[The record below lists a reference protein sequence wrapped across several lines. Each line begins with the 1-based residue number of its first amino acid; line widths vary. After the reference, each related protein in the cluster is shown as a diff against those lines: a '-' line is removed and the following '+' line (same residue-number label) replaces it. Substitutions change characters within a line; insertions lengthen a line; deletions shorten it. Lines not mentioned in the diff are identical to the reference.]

1 MIKQYIHDI
10 IIDIMEDIS
19 KSSGIDNAYTTST
32 AKKGKLKLKS
42 KRRSHRHD
50 SNDQERE
57 RERRRRHRSHTRSRS
72 RSRSRS
78 ASPPSRRK
86 RKQPTVAETD
96 DPALYDDVFLP
107 GQNSFKYKDPE
118 TAFRES
124 LFEAMADDE
133 GAAYWEGVYGQ
144 PIHLYERPKVENEK
158 GELETM
164 TDEEYAEYVRRR
176 MYEKTDEYMEKE
188 RKRIKKEREREK
200 KQEEEDRAEW
210 QRRERERLLLE
221 KERRSRKNIE
231 KIKKAWAIYTGIWD
245 DITKKERPKSGRIEV
260 PWPVES
266 GRRKDV
272 SKEAIENF
280 FKSAPKADGGT
291 DSSESKS
298 YADILRLER
307 VRWHPDKA
315 LQRWGREAISD
326 DILQGITAVFQIID
340 SLWAEERESEKR

>member
-1 MIKQYIHDI
+1 
-10 IIDIMEDIS
+10 MEDITTA
-19 KSSGIDNAYTTST
+19 SGIDNAYVTST

-50 SNDQERE
+50 HNDRERDREQER
-57 RERRRRHRSHTRSRS
+57 RQYRSHTHSRS

-78 ASPPSRRK
+78 ASPSRKK
-86 RKQPTVAETD
+86 RKQQQPTVAETD

-118 TAFRES
+118 AAFRES

-133 GAAYWEGVYGQ
+133 GASYWEGVYGQ

-158 GELETM
+158 GELEMM

-176 MYEKTDEYMEKE
+176 MYEKTDEFLEKE
-188 RKRIKKEREREK
+188 RKRIKKERERERK
-200 KQEEEDRAEW
+200 REEEDRAEW

-245 DITKKERPKSGRIEV
+245 DITKRERPKSGRIEV

-266 GRRKDV
+266 GRRRDI
-272 SKEAIENF
+272 SKEAIEDF
-280 FKSAPKADGGT
+280 FKSAPKASSGANG
-291 DSSESKS
+291 SESKS

-340 SLWAEERESEKR
+340 SLWTEEREGEKR

>member
-1 MIKQYIHDI
+1 
-10 IIDIMEDIS
+10 MEDITTA
-19 KSSGIDNAYTTST
+19 SGIDNAYVTST

-50 SNDQERE
+50 HNDRERDREQER
-57 RERRRRHRSHTRSRS
+57 RQYRSHTHSRS

-78 ASPPSRRK
+78 ASPSRKK
-86 RKQPTVAETD
+86 RKQQQPTVAETD

-118 TAFRES
+118 AAFRES

-133 GAAYWEGVYGQ
+133 GASYWEGVYGQ

-158 GELETM
+158 GELEMM
-164 TDEEYAEYVRRR
+164 TDEEYAE
-176 MYEKTDEYMEKE
+176 
-188 RKRIKKEREREK
+188 
-200 KQEEEDRAEW
+200 
-210 QRRERERLLLE
+210 ERLLLE

-231 KIKKAWAIYTGIWD
+231 KIKKAWAIYTGTWD
-245 DITKKERPKSGRIEV
+245 DITKRERPKSGRIEV

-266 GRRKDV
+266 GRRRDI
-272 SKEAIENF
+272 SKEAIEDF
-280 FKSAPKADGGT
+280 FKSAPKASSGANG
-291 DSSESKS
+291 SESKS

-340 SLWAEERESEKR
+340 SLWTEEREGEKR

>member
-1 MIKQYIHDI
+1 
-10 IIDIMEDIS
+10 MEDITTA
-19 KSSGIDNAYTTST
+19 SGIDNAYVTST

-50 SNDQERE
+50 HNDRERDRE
-57 RERRRRHRSHTRSRS
+57 RERRQYRSHTRSRS

-78 ASPPSRRK
+78 ASPSRKK
-86 RKQPTVAETD
+86 RKQQQPTVAETD

-118 TAFRES
+118 AAFRES

-133 GAAYWEGVYGQ
+133 GASYWEGVYGQ

-158 GELETM
+158 GELEMM
-164 TDEEYAEYVRRR
+164 TDEEYAE
-176 MYEKTDEYMEKE
+176 
-188 RKRIKKEREREK
+188 
-200 KQEEEDRAEW
+200 
-210 QRRERERLLLE
+210 
-221 KERRSRKNIE
+221 RSRKNIE

-245 DITKKERPKSGRIEV
+245 DITKKERPKSGQIEV

-266 GRRKDV
+266 GRRRDI
-272 SKEAIENF
+272 SKEAIEDF
-280 FKSAPKADGGT
+280 FKSAPGASSGANG
-291 DSSESKS
+291 SESKS

-340 SLWAEERESEKR
+340 SLWAEEREGEKR

>member
-1 MIKQYIHDI
+1 
-10 IIDIMEDIS
+10 MEDITTT
-19 KSSGIDNAYTTST
+19 SGIDNAYTSSN

-42 KRRSHRHD
+42 KRRSHRHHD
-50 SNDQERE
+50 NDRD
-57 RERRRRHRSHTRSRS
+57 RERRRPRSHTRSRS
-72 RSRSRS
+72 RSRS
-78 ASPPSRRK
+78 ASPGRKK
-86 RKQPTVAETD
+86 RKQQQQPTVAETD

-118 TAFRES
+118 AAFRES

-144 PIHLYERPKVENEK
+144 PIHLYERPKVQNEK
-158 GELETM
+158 GELEMM

-221 KERRSRKNIE
+221 KERRLRKNSE
-231 KIKKAWAIYTGIWD
+231 KIKKAWAVYTGIWE
-245 DITKKERPKSGRIEV
+245 DITKKDKPSSGRIEV

-266 GRRKDV
+266 GRRKDI
-272 SKEAIENF
+272 SKEAIESF
-280 FKSAPKADGGT
+280 FKSAPKANDGADDGT
-291 DSSESKS
+291 ENKS
-298 YADILRLER
+298 YNDILRFER

-340 SLWAEERESEKR
+340 SLWAEEREGEKR

>member
-1 MIKQYIHDI
+1 
-10 IIDIMEDIS
+10 MEDITTA
-19 KSSGIDNAYTTST
+19 SGIDNAYVTST

-50 SNDQERE
+50 HNDRERDRE
-57 RERRRRHRSHTRSRS
+57 RERRQYRSHTRSRS

-78 ASPPSRRK
+78 ASPSRKK
-86 RKQPTVAETD
+86 RKQQQPTVAETD

-118 TAFRES
+118 AAFRES

-133 GAAYWEGVYGQ
+133 GASYWEGVYGQ

-158 GELETM
+158 GELEMM

-176 MYEKTDEYMEKE
+176 MYEKTDEFLEKE
-188 RKRIKKEREREK
+188 RKRIKKERERERK
-200 KQEEEDRAEW
+200 REEEDRAEW

-245 DITKKERPKSGRIEV
+245 DITKKERPKSGQIEV

-266 GRRKDV
+266 GRRRDI
-272 SKEAIENF
+272 SKEAIEDF
-280 FKSAPKADGGT
+280 FKSAPGASSGANG
-291 DSSESKS
+291 SESKS

-340 SLWAEERESEKR
+340 SLWAEEREGEKR

>member
-1 MIKQYIHDI
+1 MADI
-10 IIDIMEDIS
+10 TPT
-19 KSSGIDNAYTTST
+19 SGIDNAYTTST

-50 SNDQERE
+50 HDQERD
-57 RERRRRHRSHTRSRS
+57 RDRRRHRSHTRSRS
-72 RSRSRS
+72 RSRSP
-78 ASPPSRRK
+78 SPNRKK
-86 RKQPTVAETD
+86 RKHPTVAETD
-96 DPALYDDVFLP
+96 DPSLYDDVYLP

-118 TAFRES
+118 SAFRES

-158 GELETM
+158 GELEMM
-164 TDEEYAEYVRRR
+164 TDEEYAEYVRKR

-188 RKRIKKEREREK
+188 RKRIKKERERER

-231 KIKKAWAIYTGIWD
+231 RIKKAWAIYTGIWE

-272 SKEAIENF
+272 SKEAIESF
-280 FKSAPKADGGT
+280 FKSAPGANSGT
-291 DSSESKS
+291 DGPESKS

-326 DILQGITAVFQIID
+326 DILQGITAVFQIVD
-340 SLWAEERESEKR
+340 SLWAQEREGEKR

>member
-1 MIKQYIHDI
+1 
-10 IIDIMEDIS
+10 MEDITTA
-19 KSSGIDNAYTTST
+19 SGIDNAYVTST

-50 SNDQERE
+50 HNDRERDREQER
-57 RERRRRHRSHTRSRS
+57 RQYRSHTHSRS

-78 ASPPSRRK
+78 ASPSRKK
-86 RKQPTVAETD
+86 RKQQQPTVAETD

-118 TAFRES
+118 AAFRES

-133 GAAYWEGVYGQ
+133 GASYWEGVYGQ

-158 GELETM
+158 GELEMM
-164 TDEEYAEYVRRR
+164 TDEEYAE
-176 MYEKTDEYMEKE
+176 
-188 RKRIKKEREREK
+188 
-200 KQEEEDRAEW
+200 
-210 QRRERERLLLE
+210 ERLLLE

-245 DITKKERPKSGRIEV
+245 DITKRERPKSGRIEV

-266 GRRKDV
+266 GRRRDI
-272 SKEAIENF
+272 SKEAIEDF
-280 FKSAPKADGGT
+280 FKSAPKASSGANG
-291 DSSESKS
+291 SESKS

-340 SLWAEERESEKR
+340 SLWTEEREGEKR

>member
-1 MIKQYIHDI
+1 
-10 IIDIMEDIS
+10 
-19 KSSGIDNAYTTST
+19 
-32 AKKGKLKLKS
+32 
-42 KRRSHRHD
+42 
-50 SNDQERE
+50 
-57 RERRRRHRSHTRSRS
+57 
-72 RSRSRS
+72 
-78 ASPPSRRK
+78 
-86 RKQPTVAETD
+86 
-96 DPALYDDVFLP
+96 
-107 GQNSFKYKDPE
+107 
-118 TAFRES
+118 
-124 LFEAMADDE
+124 MADDE

-158 GELETM
+158 GELEIM
-164 TDEEYAEYVRRR
+164 TDEEYAEYVRRK
-176 MYEKTDEYMEKE
+176 MYEKTDEYLEKE
-188 RKRIKKEREREK
+188 GKRIKKERERDR

-231 KIKKAWAIYTGIWD
+231 RIKKAWAIYTGIWD

-272 SKEAIENF
+272 SKEAIESF
-280 FKSAPKADGGT
+280 FKSALETNGVANG
-291 DSSESKS
+291 SESKS

-315 LQRWGREAISD
+315 LQRWGRETISD

-340 SLWAEERESEKR
+340 SLWAEEREGEKR

>member
-1 MIKQYIHDI
+1 
-10 IIDIMEDIS
+10 MEEITTT
-19 KSSGIDNAYTTST
+19 SGIDNAYSTST

-50 SNDQERE
+50 HNDRDRE
-57 RERRRRHRSHTRSRS
+57 RRRHRSHTRSRS

-78 ASPPSRRK
+78 ASPSRKK
-86 RKQPTVAETD
+86 RKQQPAVAETD

-133 GAAYWEGVYGQ
+133 GASYWEGVYGQ

-176 MYEKTDEYMEKE
+176 MYEKTDEFLEKE
-188 RKRIKKEREREK
+188 RKRIKKERERER

-210 QRRERERLLLE
+210 QRRERERLMLE

-231 KIKKAWAIYTGIWD
+231 KIKKAWSIYAGIWD

-266 GRRKDV
+266 GRRRDV
-272 SKEAIENF
+272 SREAIENF
-280 FKSAPKADGGT
+280 FKSAPGAGSNADGP
-291 DSSESKS
+291 ESKS

-315 LQRWGREAISD
+315 LQRWGREAIGD

-340 SLWAEERESEKR
+340 SLWAEQREGEKR